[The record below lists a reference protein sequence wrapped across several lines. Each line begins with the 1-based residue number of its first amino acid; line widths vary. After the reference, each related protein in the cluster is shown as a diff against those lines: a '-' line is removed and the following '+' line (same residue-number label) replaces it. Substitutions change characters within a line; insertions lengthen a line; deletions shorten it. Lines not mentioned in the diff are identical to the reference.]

1 MQKCDSRRR
10 DGLVRSEPVVSR
22 CAKRH
27 LGAAASR
34 RSSRPPSDGG
44 ATARRPK
51 GNRFSAPSRL
61 LLLPVAPLGRVPFVA
76 DRASRADVRA
86 APAASPGG
94 SRSPQH
100 GRTDCSLSLRA
111 AVSGMSSVTVAL
123 TQERSPR
130 GRADGS
136 IHLLLAWKRK
146 RDRAAIA
153 REDAGAALLRAFQIS
168 ALASRGPTARHC
180 RNRRKDGMGT
190 TAFPSWCGQRGLI
203 GSSDDDRGDRNSACA
218 PRRCGCALRV
228 GAVVQVRRSGARRA
242 RPTVA
247 LPRTCERQTH
257 CVAPPRPSVAAAA
270 RAVGPSACG

>member
-34 RSSRPPSDGG
+34 RSSSPPSE
-44 ATARRPK
+44 RRC
-51 GNRFSAPSRL
+51 RLLVVAPSGRERDVLCDCCTDTGAVASGSSGRL
-61 LLLPVAPLGRVPFVA
+61 
-76 DRASRADVRA
+76 DT
-86 APAASPGG
+86 PA
-94 SRSPQH
+94 
-100 GRTDCSLSLRA
+100 
-111 AVSGMSSVTVAL
+111 
-123 TQERSPR
+123 
-130 GRADGS
+130 
-136 IHLLLAWKRK
+136 LAWKRK

-168 ALASRGPTARHC
+168 ALASRGPTAWHC